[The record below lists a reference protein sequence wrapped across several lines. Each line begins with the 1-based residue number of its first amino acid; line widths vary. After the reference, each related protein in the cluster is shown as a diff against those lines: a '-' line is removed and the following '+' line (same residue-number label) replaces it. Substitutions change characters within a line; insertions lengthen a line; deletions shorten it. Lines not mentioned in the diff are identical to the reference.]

1 MDNSSKNFKGEK
13 TNLFGKTKKELSET
27 VISLGL
33 PKFTASQL
41 CDWLYKKRVTDF
53 ASMTNLSLK
62 TRTLLEEHFSIGRKA
77 PEDRCMESV
86 DGTKKYLFHIAPDA
100 YVETVYIPD
109 RRRGTLC
116 ISSQVGC
123 KMNCLFCATAKQGF
137 GQHLSAGEILNQVYS
152 VPEFESLSNIV
163 YMGMGEPLDNLDEVL
178 KSIDILTSDWGLNIS
193 PGRITVSSVGIQ
205 PRLDDFLSNCK
216 CHLAISLHNPI
227 PEERLHIM
235 PTEQRFPI
243 EKTVSM
249 LRKYDWSG
257 QRRLSFE
264 YIMFKDKNDT
274 PRHIKALLRLLGGL
288 PCRMNLIRFHAIPDI
303 DLESSS
309 QEVIENF
316 RDALSQ
322 KGIITTIRASRGEDI
337 LAACGLLSTKHNR

>member
-1 MDNSSKNFKGEK
+1 MEHLSTNFKNEK
-13 TNLFGKTKKELSET
+13 PRLFGKTKKELSEI
-27 VISLGL
+27 VLSLGL

-41 CDWLYKKRVTDF
+41 CDWLYKQRATDF
-53 ASMTNLSLK
+53 SSMTNLSLK
-62 TRTLLEEHFSIGRKA
+62 TRTLLKEKFSIGRQS
-77 PEDRCMESV
+77 PEDGYMESV
-86 DGTKKYLFHIAPDA
+86 DGTKKYLYHIAANA
-100 YVETVYIPD
+100 YVETVYIPAHQ
-109 RRRGTLC
+109 RGTLC

-137 GQHLSAGEILNQVYS
+137 GQHLSAGEILNQIYS
-152 VPEFESLSNIV
+152 VPEFENLSNIV

-178 KSIDILTSDWGLNIS
+178 KSIEVLCSDWGLGVS

-205 PRLDDFLSNCK
+205 TRLNDFLRNCK

-227 PEERLHIM
+227 PEERLLIM

-243 EKTVSM
+243 EKTVNM
-249 LRKYDWSG
+249 LRKYDWTG

-264 YIMFKDKNDT
+264 YIMFKNKNDT
-274 PRHIKALLRLLGGL
+274 PKHIKALLRLLEGL
-288 PCRMNLIRFHAIPDI
+288 PCRINLIRFHAIPDI

-316 RDALSQ
+316 RNTLSQ

-337 LAACGLLSTKHNR
+337 LAACGLLSTKRNQ